1 MPNPTKPTTN
11 LTREELLAALRGGA
25 INFDDEA
32 SKLIDTYTQAKERE
46 ARVSE
51 REGMQ
56 FFDESG
62 EETFKPYLQYR
73 FTGGGL
79 KLSWEDRTSELAAL
93 KTKQEVAN

>member
-1 MPNPTKPTTN
+1 MADLLYSNKTARTS
-11 LTREELLAALRGGA
+11 ELGELMQ
-25 INFDDEA
+25 
-32 SKLIDTYTQAKERE
+32 LIDTYTQAKERE